1 MGRIEKYLG
10 MAVEEAKASDLNSKH
25 GNLLCGNAIVVNID
39 VIGAVV
45 VKSGRVVARGHNA
58 SRTRIGERNYW

>member
-1 MGRIEKYLG
+1 

-25 GNLLCGNAIVVNID
+25 GNFLWCKSIGVKIVAV
-39 VIGAVV
+39 VGAVV